1 MSKAVKVLLVGAAT
15 IGCVL
20 TAGAPASAASTSAAP
35 SCVIDVSANHNSIAA
50 RCSSGPGSQF
60 AAAIQC
66 DNASGVRL
74 GPWRNYGNTYSAVG
88 CLGNGKI
95 VGSQY
100 GVATR

>member
-1 MSKAVKVLLVGAAT
+1 MSKAVKVLLVGAAAV
-15 IGCVL
+15 GCVL
-20 TAGAPASAASTSAAP
+20 TAGAPASAEVSAAP
-35 SCVIDVSANHNSIAA
+35 SCVIDVSANRNSIAA
-50 RCSSGPGSQF
+50 RCSSGPGTEF

-74 GPWRNYGNTYSAVG
+74 GPWRKYGSTYSAVG
-88 CLGNGKI
+88 CLGSGKI